1 MGLGHRPRGGQC
13 RCAASLSGARLG
25 CIVNFTLSDAVPV
38 LRRTPAVLRA
48 WLGDLPDSW
57 TTSNEGPDTWS
68 PYDIVGHLIHG
79 ERTDWIPRT
88 ELLLA
93 HGESRPFTPFDR
105 FAQSRESRGKSL
117 RELLDTFT
125 DLRAQNVVRLE
136 SLQLTPADLERR
148 GRHPELG
155 PVTLGQL
162 LATWV
167 AHDLNHLGQM
177 ARVMG
182 RQYTGAVGPWLAYL
196 PMLGTPRRTAAP
208 SDRKDS
214 RGSVASAMNWMGCLT
229 LLLFWLPVVGP
240 FIAGLV
246 GGVKAG
252 SVTGALLAVF
262 VPGVMTGLM
271 VAVGVAY
278 LTDFW
283 PWGVLAGLGGIAISF
298 LNIGPLLLGAVLGG
312 LGSGLGGRGRPD

>member
-1 MGLGHRPRGGQC
+1 
-13 RCAASLSGARLG
+13 
-25 CIVNFTLSDAVPV
+25 VNFILDEALPV

-57 TTSNEGPDTWS
+57 TASNEGPDTWS

-105 FAQSRESRGKSL
+105 FAQFKESRGKSL
-117 RELLDTFT
+117 DELLDTFAE
-125 DLRAQNVVRLE
+125 LRAQNLARLE
-136 SLQLTPADLERR
+136 SLRLTLADLERR
-148 GRHPELG
+148 GQHPELG

-167 AHDLNHLGQM
+167 AHDLNHLGQI

-196 PMLGTPRRTAAP
+196 PLLGTPRR
-208 SDRKDS
+208 
-214 RGSVASAMNWMGCLT
+214 
-229 LLLFWLPVVGP
+229 
-240 FIAGLV
+240 
-246 GGVKAG
+246 
-252 SVTGALLAVF
+252 
-262 VPGVMTGLM
+262 
-271 VAVGVAY
+271 
-278 LTDFW
+278 
-283 PWGVLAGLGGIAISF
+283 
-298 LNIGPLLLGAVLGG
+298 
-312 LGSGLGGRGRPD
+312 